1 MNSSKFYSIAGVGCI
16 ILVMLTV
23 TVDKNFLT
31 PGALVLAGLGVTLT
45 PLAVRYPRVAAC
57 GYGALFALAMWFSD
71 WRSFLLLA
79 WSPVIVGIVAFRTRW
94 LWAVP
99 PAVAYTYLVT
109 TDPSINFLPDFDPLN
124 LSTPLILYAVAIV
137 IGAAL
142 RKTRDQR
149 LAAEQRAAEEREALM
164 TALHDSVAATLTS
177 VVMRSE
183 ALALTQTDPS
193 AADSAEAIADDARR
207 AMGEVRDLLRVMKN
221 ESVTKGVKS
230 LEEDLDTMVSFLS
243 SHGFQCEPQI
253 IVGKNGQLALPDK
266 LSLVFSELAVN
277 ILKYARPESRVS
289 IEATSTSKT
298 IDVVITSVIA
308 AQQSRQYMTTNLGL
322 GEIARRVRRM
332 HGSFGSGKEGEHW
345 VTRLSLPTASLRKI

>member
-1 MNSSKFYSIAGVGCI
+1 MNSSRFYSVAGVGCI

-31 PGALVLAGLGVTLT
+31 PGALVLAGLGVSLT
-45 PLAVRYPRVAAC
+45 PLAIRRPLAAAC
-57 GYGALFALAMWFSD
+57 GYGALFAFAMWCPD

-99 PAVAYTYLVT
+99 PAVVYTYLMT
-109 TDPSINFLPDFDPLN
+109 TDPSNNFLPEFDPLN
-124 LSTPLILYAVAIV
+124 LSLPIILYAVATV

-142 RKTRDQR
+142 RRTRDQR
-149 LAAEQRAAEEREALM
+149 LAAEQRVAAEREALM

-177 VVMRSE
+177 VVIRSE
-183 ALALTQTDPS
+183 TLALTQTEPA

-221 ESVTKGVKS
+221 ESVTQGVKS

-243 SHGFQCEPQI
+243 SHGFQCEPHI
-253 IVGKNGQLALPDK
+253 DLGKNGQLALPEK

-289 IEATSTSKT
+289 IDASGSSKS
-298 IDVVITSVIA
+298 IDVLITSEIA
-308 AQQSRQYMTTNLGL
+308 SQQSRKYMTTNLGL
-322 GEIARRVRRM
+322 GEIAHRVRRM
-332 HGSFGSGKEGEHW
+332 HGSFGSGKEDERW
-345 VTRLSLPTASLRKI
+345 VTRLSLPTARLRKI

>member
-1 MNSSKFYSIAGVGCI
+1 MNSSRFYSVAGVGCI

-31 PGALVLAGLGVTLT
+31 PGALLLAGLGVSLT
-45 PLAVRYPRVAAC
+45 PLAIRRPFVAAC
-57 GYGALFALAMWFSD
+57 GYGALFAFAMWCPD
-71 WRSFLLLA
+71 WRSFLFLA
-79 WSPVIVGIVAFRTRW
+79 WSPVIVGIVAFQKRW

-99 PAVAYTYLVT
+99 LAVVYTYFIT
-109 TDPSINFLPDFDPLN
+109 TDPSNNYLPDFDPFN
-124 LSTPLILYAVAIV
+124 LSLPLLLYAVAIG

-142 RKTRDQR
+142 RRTRDQR
-149 LAAEQRAAEEREALM
+149 LASEQRAAEQREALM

-183 ALALTQTDPS
+183 TLALTQTDPS

-221 ESVTKGVKS
+221 ESVTQGVKS

-243 SHGFQCEPQI
+243 SHGFICETDI
-253 IVGKNGQLALPDK
+253 NLGKTGQLALPQK

-277 ILKYARPESRVS
+277 ILKYAQPESRVS
-289 IEATSTSKT
+289 IEANSTSKN
-298 IDVVITSVIA
+298 IDVHITSSIA
-308 AQQSRQYMTTNLGL
+308 AQQSRQFMTTSLGL
-322 GEIARRVRRM
+322 SEIARRVRRV
-332 HGSFGSGKEGEHW
+332 HGTFGSGKEADQW
-345 VTRLSLPTASLRKI
+345 VTRLSLPAACLRKI

>member
-1 MNSSKFYSIAGVGCI
+1 MSSSRFYSIAGVGCI

-31 PGALVLAGLGVTLT
+31 PGALVLAGLGVSLT
-45 PLAVRYPRVAAC
+45 PLAIRRPLAAAC
-57 GYGALFALAMWFSD
+57 GYGALFALAMWCPD

-94 LWAVP
+94 LWALP
-99 PAVAYTYLVT
+99 PAVVYTYLVT
-109 TDPSINFLPDFDPLN
+109 TDPSINYLPDFDPLN
-124 LSTPLILYAVAIV
+124 LSTPLILYAVSIV
-137 IGAAL
+137 IGTAL

-149 LAAEQRAAEEREALM
+149 LAAEQRAAQQREALM

-183 ALALTQTDPS
+183 TLALTQADPS
-193 AADSAEAIADDARR
+193 AADSAEAIANDARR

-221 ESVTKGVKS
+221 ESVTQGVKS

-243 SHGFQCEPQI
+243 SHGFHCEAQI
-253 IVGKNGQLALPDK
+253 NVGKNGELALPEK
-266 LSLVFSELAVN
+266 LSLVFSELAIN

-289 IEATSTSKT
+289 IEATGSSKS
-298 IDVVITSVIA
+298 IDLVITSEIA

-332 HGSFGSGKEGEHW
+332 HGSFGSGKEGNLW
-345 VTRLSLPTASLRKI
+345 VTRLSLPTAHLRKI

>member
-1 MNSSKFYSIAGVGCI
+1 
-16 ILVMLTV
+16 MLTV
-23 TVDKNFLT
+23 TLDKNFLT
-31 PGALVLAGLGVTLT
+31 PGALVLAGLGVSLT
-45 PLAVRYPRVAAC
+45 PLAIRRPLAAAC
-57 GYGALFALAMWFSD
+57 GYGALFALAMWCPD

-94 LWAVP
+94 LWSVP
-99 PAVAYTYLVT
+99 PAVVYTYLVT
-109 TDPSINFLPDFDPLN
+109 TDPSINYLPDFDPLN
-124 LSTPLILYAVAIV
+124 LSIPFVLYAVSIV

-149 LAAEQRAAEEREALM
+149 LAAEHRAAEQREALM

-183 ALALTQTDPS
+183 TLALTQTDPS

-221 ESVTKGVKS
+221 ESVTQGVKS

-243 SHGFQCEPQI
+243 SHGFQCEAQTNM
-253 IVGKNGQLALPDK
+253 GKNGELALPEK
-266 LSLVFSELAVN
+266 LSLVFSELAIN

-289 IEATSTSKT
+289 IEATGNSKS
-298 IDVVITSVIA
+298 IDLVITSEIA

-332 HGSFGSGKEGEHW
+332 HGTFGSGKEGDHW
-345 VTRLSLPTASLRKI
+345 ITRLTLPTAHLRKI

>member
-1 MNSSKFYSIAGVGCI
+1 MSSSRFYSIAGVGCI

-45 PLAVRYPRVAAC
+45 PLAIRRPLASAC
-57 GYGALFALAMWFSD
+57 GYGALFALAVWFSD

-99 PAVAYTYLVT
+99 PAVAYTYLIT
-109 TDPSINFLPDFDPLN
+109 TDPSKNYLPDFDPLN

-149 LAAEQRAAEEREALM
+149 LAAEQRAAEQREALM

-183 ALALTQTDPS
+183 TLALTQTDPS
-193 AADSAEAIADDARR
+193 AADAAEAIANDARR

-221 ESVTKGVKS
+221 ESLTQGVKS

-243 SHGFQCEPQI
+243 SHGFHCEAQI
-253 IVGKNGQLALPDK
+253 NVGKNGELALPEK
-266 LSLVFSELAVN
+266 LSLVFSELAIN

-289 IEATSTSKT
+289 IEATGSSKS
-298 IDVVITSVIA
+298 IDLVITSEIA
-308 AQQSRQYMTTNLGL
+308 AQQSRQYMTTSLGV

-332 HGSFGSGKEGEHW
+332 HGAFGSGKEGELW
-345 VTRLSLPTASLRKI
+345 VTRLSLPATHLRKI

>member
-1 MNSSKFYSIAGVGCI
+1 MSSSRFYSIAGVGCI

-31 PGALVLAGLGVTLT
+31 PGALVLASLGVSLT
-45 PLAVRYPRVAAC
+45 PLAIRRPLAAAC
-57 GYGALFALAMWFSD
+57 GYGALFALAMWCPD

-94 LWAVP
+94 LWALP
-99 PAVAYTYLVT
+99 PAVVYTYLVT
-109 TDPSINFLPDFDPLN
+109 TDPSINYLPDFDPLN
-124 LSTPLILYAVAIV
+124 LSTPLILYAVSIV

-149 LAAEQRAAEEREALM
+149 LAAEQRAAQQREALM

-183 ALALTQTDPS
+183 TLALTQTDPS
-193 AADSAEAIADDARR
+193 AADSAEAIANDARR

-221 ESVTKGVKS
+221 ESVTQGVKS
-230 LEEDLDTMVSFLS
+230 LEEDLDTMVSFLI
-243 SHGFQCEPQI
+243 SHGFHCEAQI
-253 IVGKNGQLALPDK
+253 NVGKNGELALPEK
-266 LSLVFSELAVN
+266 LSLVFSELAIN

-289 IEATSTSKT
+289 IEATGSSKS
-298 IDVVITSVIA
+298 IDLVITSEIA

-332 HGSFGSGKEGEHW
+332 HGSFGSGKEGDHW
-345 VTRLSLPTASLRKI
+345 ITRLSLPTAHLRKI

>member
-1 MNSSKFYSIAGVGCI
+1 MNSSRFYSVAGVGCI

-31 PGALVLAGLGVTLT
+31 PGALLLAGLGVSLT
-45 PLAVRYPRVAAC
+45 PLAIRRPFVAAC
-57 GYGALFALAMWFSD
+57 GYGALFAFAMSCPE

-79 WSPVIVGIVAFRTRW
+79 WSPVIVGVVAFQKRW

-99 PAVAYTYLVT
+99 PAVVYTYLVT
-109 TDPSINFLPDFDPLN
+109 TDPSKGFVPDSDPLN
-124 LSTPLILYAVAIV
+124 LSLPLVLYAVAIV

-149 LAAEQRAAEEREALM
+149 LAAEQRAAEQREALM

-183 ALALTQTDPS
+183 TLALTQTDPS

-221 ESVTKGVKS
+221 ESVTQGVKS

-243 SHGFQCEPQI
+243 SHGFVCEPDI
-253 IVGKNGQLALPDK
+253 KLGKTGQLALPQK

-277 ILKYARPESRVS
+277 ILKYAQPESRVS
-289 IEATSTSKT
+289 IEASSTSKN
-298 IDVVITSVIA
+298 IDMRITSSIA
-308 AQQSRQYMTTNLGL
+308 AQQSRQFMTTSLGL
-322 GEIARRVRRM
+322 GEIARRVRRV
-332 HGSFGSGKEGEHW
+332 HGTFGSGKEADHW
-345 VTRLSLPTASLRKI
+345 VTRLSLPAACLRKI

>member
-1 MNSSKFYSIAGVGCI
+1 MCIRDSSE
-16 ILVMLTV
+16 
-23 TVDKNFLT
+23 
-31 PGALVLAGLGVTLT
+31 
-45 PLAVRYPRVAAC
+45 
-57 GYGALFALAMWFSD
+57 

-94 LWAVP
+94 LWAVL

-109 TDPSINFLPDFDPLN
+109 TDPANNYLPDFDPLN
-124 LSTPLILYAVAIV
+124 LSLPLILYAVAIV

-149 LAAEQRAAEEREALM
+149 LAAEQRAAQQREALM

-183 ALALTQTDPS
+183 TLALTQTDPS

-207 AMGEVRDLLRVMKN
+207 AMGEVRDLLRVIKN
-221 ESVTKGVKS
+221 ESVIQGVKS

-243 SHGFQCEPQI
+243 SHGFHCEAQI
-253 IVGKNGQLALPDK
+253 NVGKNGELALPEK
-266 LSLVFSELAVN
+266 LSLVFSELAIN

-289 IEATSTSKT
+289 IEATGSSKS
-298 IDVVITSVIA
+298 IDLVITSEIA

-322 GEIARRVRRM
+322 GEIAVSYT
-332 HGSFGSGKEGEHW
+332 HL
-345 VTRLSLPTASLRKI
+345 TLPTID

>member
-1 MNSSKFYSIAGVGCI
+1 MSSSRFYSIAGVGCI

-31 PGALVLAGLGVTLT
+31 PGALVLASLGVSLT
-45 PLAVRYPRVAAC
+45 PLAIRRPLAAAC
-57 GYGALFALAMWFSD
+57 GYGALFALAMWCPD

-94 LWAVP
+94 LWALP
-99 PAVAYTYLVT
+99 PAVVYTYLVT
-109 TDPSINFLPDFDPLN
+109 TDPSINYLPDFDPLN

-149 LAAEQRAAEEREALM
+149 LAAEQRAAQQREALM

-183 ALALTQTDPS
+183 TLALTQTDPS
-193 AADSAEAIADDARR
+193 AADSAEAIANDARR
-207 AMGEVRDLLRVMKN
+207 AIGEVRDLLRVMKN
-221 ESVTKGVKS
+221 ESVTQGVKS
-230 LEEDLDTMVSFLS
+230 LEEDLDTMVSFLN
-243 SHGFQCEPQI
+243 SHGFHCEAQI
-253 IVGKNGQLALPDK
+253 NVGKNGELALPEK
-266 LSLVFSELAVN
+266 LSLVFSELAIN

-289 IEATSTSKT
+289 IEATGSSKS
-298 IDVVITSVIA
+298 IDLVITSEIA

-332 HGSFGSGKEGEHW
+332 HGNFGSGKEGDHW
-345 VTRLSLPTASLRKI
+345 ITRLSLPTAHLRKI

>member
-1 MNSSKFYSIAGVGCI
+1 
-16 ILVMLTV
+16 MLTV

-31 PGALVLAGLGVTLT
+31 PGALLLAGLGVSLT
-45 PLAVRYPRVAAC
+45 PLAIRRPFVAAC
-57 GYGALFALAMWFSD
+57 GYGALFALTVWFSE
-71 WRSFLLLA
+71 WRSFLLFA

-94 LWAVP
+94 LWAVL
-99 PAVAYTYLVT
+99 PAVVYTYLVT
-109 TDPSINFLPDFDPLN
+109 TDPSNNYLPDFEPLS
-124 LSTPLILYAVAIV
+124 LTLPLFLYAVAIG

-149 LAAEQRAAEEREALM
+149 LASERRAAEQREALM

-183 ALALTQTDPS
+183 TLALTQTDPS

-221 ESVTKGVKS
+221 ESVTQGVKS

-243 SHGFQCEPQI
+243 SHGFVCEPDI
-253 IVGKNGQLALPDK
+253 KLGKTGQLALPQK

-277 ILKYARPESRVS
+277 ILKYAQPESRVT
-289 IEATSTSKT
+289 IEASSTSKH
-298 IDVVITSVIA
+298 VNVRITSSIA
-308 AQQSRQYMTTNLGL
+308 TQQSRQFMTTSLGL
-322 GEIARRVRRM
+322 GEIARRVRRV
-332 HGSFGSGKEGEHW
+332 HGTFGSGKEADQW
-345 VTRLSLPTASLRKI
+345 VTRLSLPAACLRKI

>member
-1 MNSSKFYSIAGVGCI
+1 MSSSRFYSIAGVGCI

-31 PGALVLAGLGVTLT
+31 PGALVLAGLGVSLT
-45 PLAVRYPRVAAC
+45 PLAIRRPLAAAC
-57 GYGALFALAMWFSD
+57 GYGALFALAMWCPD

-94 LWAVP
+94 LWALP
-99 PAVAYTYLVT
+99 PAVVYTYLVT
-109 TDPSINFLPDFDPLN
+109 TDPSINYLPDFDPLN
-124 LSTPLILYAVAIV
+124 LSTPLILYAVSIV

-149 LAAEQRAAEEREALM
+149 LAAEQRAAQQREALM

-183 ALALTQTDPS
+183 TLALTQTDPS
-193 AADSAEAIADDARR
+193 AADSAEAIANDARR

-221 ESVTKGVKS
+221 ESVTQGVKS

-243 SHGFQCEPQI
+243 SHGFHCEAQI
-253 IVGKNGQLALPDK
+253 NVGKNGELALPEK
-266 LSLVFSELAVN
+266 LSLVFSELAIN
-277 ILKYARPESRVS
+277 ILKYARPESHVS
-289 IEATSTSKT
+289 IEATGSSKS
-298 IDVVITSVIA
+298 IDLVITSEIA

-322 GEIARRVRRM
+322 EEIARRVRRM
-332 HGSFGSGKEGEHW
+332 HGSFGSGKEGDHW
-345 VTRLSLPTASLRKI
+345 ITRLSLPTAHLRKI

>member
-1 MNSSKFYSIAGVGCI
+1 MNSSRFYSVAGVGCI

-23 TVDKNFLT
+23 TVDASFLT
-31 PGALVLAGLGVTLT
+31 PGALVLASLGVALT
-45 PLAVRYPRVAAC
+45 PLAIRRPFVAAF
-57 GYGALFALAMWFSD
+57 GYGALFAFAIWYPE

-79 WSPVIVGIVAFRTRW
+79 WSPVIVGIVAFQKRW
-94 LWAVP
+94 WWAIL
-99 PAVAYTYLVT
+99 PAVVYTYVIT
-109 TDPSINFLPDFDPLN
+109 TDPSRHFIPDADPLS
-124 LSTPLILYAVAIV
+124 LSLPLILYAVAIA
-137 IGAAL
+137 IGAAM

-149 LAAEQRAAEEREALM
+149 LAAEQRAAAEREALM

-183 ALALTQTDPS
+183 TLGLTQTEPS

-221 ESVTKGVKS
+221 ESVTQGIHSV
-230 LEEDLDTMVSFLS
+230 EEDLETMVSFLG

-253 IVGKNGQLALPDK
+253 SLGKVGQLALPDK

-277 ILKYARPESRVS
+277 ILKYAQPDSRVT
-289 IEATSTSKT
+289 IEATGTSKNL
-298 IDVVITSVIA
+298 DVHITSMIA
-308 AQQSRQYMTTNLGL
+308 ARQSREYMTTNLGL

-332 HGSFGSGKEGEHW
+332 QGSFGSGKEAEHW
-345 VTRLSLPTASLRKI
+345 VTRLSLPTACLRKI

>member
-1 MNSSKFYSIAGVGCI
+1 MSSSRFYSIAGVGCI

-23 TVDKNFLT
+23 TLDKNFLT
-31 PGALVLAGLGVTLT
+31 PGALVLAGLGVSLT
-45 PLAVRYPRVAAC
+45 PLAIRRPLAAAC
-57 GYGALFALAMWFSD
+57 GYGALFALAMWCPD

-94 LWAVP
+94 LWSVP
-99 PAVAYTYLVT
+99 PAVVYTYLVT
-109 TDPSINFLPDFDPLN
+109 TDPSINYLPDFDPLN
-124 LSTPLILYAVAIV
+124 LSIPFVLYAVSIV

-149 LAAEQRAAEEREALM
+149 LAAEHRAAEQREALM

-183 ALALTQTDPS
+183 TLALTQTDPS

-221 ESVTKGVKS
+221 ESVTQGVKS

-243 SHGFQCEPQI
+243 SHGFQCEAQTNM
-253 IVGKNGQLALPDK
+253 GKNGELALPEK
-266 LSLVFSELAVN
+266 LSLVFSELAIN

-289 IEATSTSKT
+289 IEATGNSKS
-298 IDVVITSVIA
+298 IDLVITSEIA

-332 HGSFGSGKEGEHW
+332 HGTFGSGKEGDHW
-345 VTRLSLPTASLRKI
+345 ITRLTLPTAHLRKT

>member
-1 MNSSKFYSIAGVGCI
+1 MSSSRFYSVAGVGCI

-31 PGALVLAGLGVTLT
+31 PGALLLAGLGVSLT
-45 PLAVRYPRVAAC
+45 PLAIRRPFVAAC
-57 GYGALFALAMWFSD
+57 GYGALFALTVWFSE
-71 WRSFLLLA
+71 WRSFLLFA

-94 LWAVP
+94 LWAVL
-99 PAVAYTYLVT
+99 PAVVYTYLVT
-109 TDPSINFLPDFDPLN
+109 TDPSNNYLPDFEPLS
-124 LSTPLILYAVAIV
+124 LTLPLFLYAVAIG

-149 LAAEQRAAEEREALM
+149 LASERRAAEQREALM

-183 ALALTQTDPS
+183 TLALTQTDPS

-221 ESVTKGVKS
+221 ESVTQGVKS

-243 SHGFQCEPQI
+243 SHGFVCEPDI
-253 IVGKNGQLALPDK
+253 KLGKTGQLALPQK

-277 ILKYARPESRVS
+277 ILKYAQPESRVT
-289 IEATSTSKT
+289 IEASSNSKN
-298 IDVVITSVIA
+298 IDVRITSSIA
-308 AQQSRQYMTTNLGL
+308 SQQSRQFMTTSLGL
-322 GEIARRVRRM
+322 GEIARRVRRV
-332 HGSFGSGKEGEHW
+332 HGTFGSGKEADQW
-345 VTRLSLPTASLRKI
+345 VTRLSLPAACLRKI

>member
-1 MNSSKFYSIAGVGCI
+1 
-16 ILVMLTV
+16 MLTV

-31 PGALVLAGLGVTLT
+31 PGALVLAGLGVSLT
-45 PLAVRYPRVAAC
+45 PLAIRRPLAAAC
-57 GYGALFALAMWFSD
+57 GYGALFALAMWCPD

-94 LWAVP
+94 LWALP
-99 PAVAYTYLVT
+99 PAVVYTYLVT
-109 TDPSINFLPDFDPLN
+109 TDPSIKYLPDFDPLN

-149 LAAEQRAAEEREALM
+149 LAAEQRAAKQREALM

-183 ALALTQTDPS
+183 TLALTQTDPS
-193 AADSAEAIADDARR
+193 AADSAEAIANDARR

-221 ESVTKGVKS
+221 ESVTQGVKS
-230 LEEDLDTMVSFLS
+230 LEDDLDTMVSFLN
-243 SHGFQCEPQI
+243 SHGFHCEAQI
-253 IVGKNGQLALPDK
+253 NVGKNGKLALPEK
-266 LSLVFSELAVN
+266 LSLVFSELAIN

-289 IEATSTSKT
+289 IEATGSSKS
-298 IDVVITSVIA
+298 IDLVITSEIA

-332 HGSFGSGKEGEHW
+332 HGSFGSGKEGDHW
-345 VTRLSLPTASLRKI
+345 VTRLSLPTAHLRKI

>member
-1 MNSSKFYSIAGVGCI
+1 MSSSRFYSIAGVGCI

-23 TVDKNFLT
+23 TLDKNFLT
-31 PGALVLAGLGVTLT
+31 PGALVLAGLGVSLT
-45 PLAVRYPRVAAC
+45 PLAIRRPLAAAC
-57 GYGALFALAMWFSD
+57 GYGALFAFAMWCPD

-94 LWAVP
+94 LWSVP
-99 PAVAYTYLVT
+99 PAVVYTYLVT
-109 TDPSINFLPDFDPLN
+109 TDPSNNYLPDFDPLN

-149 LAAEQRAAEEREALM
+149 LAAEQRAAEQREALM

-183 ALALTQTDPS
+183 TLALTQSDPS

-221 ESVTKGVKS
+221 ESVTQGVKS

-243 SHGFQCEPQI
+243 SHGFHCEAQI
-253 IVGKNGQLALPDK
+253 NVGKNGELALPEK

-277 ILKYARPESRVS
+277 ILKYARPESRVR
-289 IEATSTSKT
+289 IEATGNSKS
-298 IDVVITSVIA
+298 IDLVITSEIA

-322 GEIARRVRRM
+322 GEIARRIRRL
-332 HGSFGSGKEGEHW
+332 HGNFGSGKEGELW
-345 VTRLSLPTASLRKI
+345 VTRLSLPTACLRKI

>member
-31 PGALVLAGLGVTLT
+31 PGALVLAGLGVSLT
-45 PLAVRYPRVAAC
+45 PLAIRRPLAAAC
-57 GYGALFALAMWFSD
+57 GYGALFALAMWCPD

-94 LWAVP
+94 LWALP
-99 PAVAYTYLVT
+99 PAVVYTYLVT
-109 TDPSINFLPDFDPLN
+109 TDPSINYLPDFDPLN
-124 LSTPLILYAVAIV
+124 LSTPLILYAVSIV

-149 LAAEQRAAEEREALM
+149 LAAEQRAAQQREALM

-183 ALALTQTDPS
+183 TLALTQTDPS
-193 AADSAEAIADDARR
+193 AADSAEAIANDARR

-221 ESVTKGVKS
+221 ESVTQGVKS
-230 LEEDLDTMVSFLS
+230 LDEDLDTMVSFLS
-243 SHGFQCEPQI
+243 SHGFHCEAQI
-253 IVGKNGQLALPDK
+253 NVGKNGELALPEK
-266 LSLVFSELAVN
+266 LSLVFSELAIN

-289 IEATSTSKT
+289 IEATGSSKS
-298 IDVVITSVIA
+298 IDLVITSEIA

-332 HGSFGSGKEGEHW
+332 HGSFGSGKEGDHW
-345 VTRLSLPTASLRKI
+345 ITRLSLPTAHLRKI

>member
-1 MNSSKFYSIAGVGCI
+1 MNSSRFYSVAGVGCI

-23 TVDKNFLT
+23 TVDKSFLT

-45 PLAVRYPRVAAC
+45 PLALRHPLVAAC
-57 GYGALFALAMWFSD
+57 GYGALFALTVWLSE

-79 WSPVIVGIVAFRTRW
+79 WSPVIVGIVAFRMRW
-94 LWAVP
+94 LWAVL
-99 PAVAYTYLVT
+99 PAVVYTYLVT
-109 TDPSINFLPDFDPLN
+109 TDPSNNYVPDFDPLN
-124 LSTPLILYAVAIV
+124 LSLPLILYAVAIV

-142 RKTRDQR
+142 RKNRDQR
-149 LAAEQRAAEEREALM
+149 LAAEQRAAEQREALM

-183 ALALTQTDPS
+183 TLALTQTDPS

-221 ESVTKGVKS
+221 ESVTQGVKS
-230 LEEDLDTMVSFLS
+230 LDEDLDTMVSFLS
-243 SHGFQCEPQI
+243 SHGFYCEAQI
-253 IVGKNGQLALPDK
+253 NVGKNGELALPEK
-266 LSLVFSELAVN
+266 LALVFSELAIN

-289 IEATSTSKT
+289 IEATGSSKSV
-298 IDVVITSVIA
+298 DVLITSEVA
-308 AQQSRQYMTTNLGL
+308 SQQSREYMTTKLGL

-345 VTRLSLPTASLRKI
+345 VTRLSLPTACLRKI